1 MLYTSLY
8 VLLDGAVLDFDRI
21 NKLLNHLVFLLSCM
35 LIQNFVGQMLPRG
48 LLYVVAKERSFIFR
62 VTHLD

>member
-8 VLLDGAVLDFDRI
+8 MLLDGAVLDFDRI
-21 NKLLNHLVFLLSCM
+21 NQFLNHLVFLLSCM
-35 LIQNFVGQMLPRG
+35 LIQNFVGQMLQRG
-48 LLYVVAKERSFIFR
+48 LLYVVTKESSFIFR